1 MFSLNP
7 SLQSYSWGSKTLI
20 ADLRGEESPTQHP
33 QDELWYGAHPAAPAD
48 IAGVP
53 LQEGFRRENAQGIDV
68 RAGNRNYRDDNHK
81 PELIVALTP
90 FHAMAGFRPLAATL
104 ELFAALDCPSLARY
118 VGMIDSTG
126 EEAVNLRMLFTTWI
140 TIPAAVR
147 KQLIDDIIV
156 AAKRVV
162 AEGSAAEW
170 QRETLANIIEL
181 DTHYPGDVGVLGALL
196 LNYVRLEP
204 GEGIYLDAGN
214 LHAYCRGLGVEVMAN
229 SDNVLRG
236 GLTAKHVDV
245 PELARVLRFTSLVNP
260 RTSNDTGWFEV
271 PVEEFDMRMVTAT
284 EESPWSAQI
293 PGPRVVLCTAGHVTV
308 TVGPATQVLHPTGY
322 WRRSGFCGGGGRTLV
337 DALKLR
343 IC

>member
-33 QDELWYGAHPAAPAD
+33 QAELWYGAHPAAPAD

-53 LQEGFRRENAQGIDV
+53 LIAADPDRELGAEVRARFGDRLPFLLKILAVAEPLSLQAHPSLAQAQEGFRRENAQGIDV

-147 KQLIDDIIV
+147 KQ
-156 AAKRVV
+156 
-162 AEGSAAEW
+162 
-170 QRETLANIIEL
+170 
-181 DTHYPGDVGVLGALL
+181 
-196 LNYVRLEP
+196 
-204 GEGIYLDAGN
+204 
-214 LHAYCRGLGVEVMAN
+214 
-229 SDNVLRG
+229 
-236 GLTAKHVDV
+236 
-245 PELARVLRFTSLVNP
+245 
-260 RTSNDTGWFEV
+260 
-271 PVEEFDMRMVTAT
+271 
-284 EESPWSAQI
+284 
-293 PGPRVVLCTAGHVTV
+293 
-308 TVGPATQVLHPTGY
+308 
-322 WRRSGFCGGGGRTLV
+322 
-337 DALKLR
+337 
-343 IC
+343 